1 MKEMDIHPWLIRMSQ
16 GDEEA
21 FQIVYQMTRDHAYR
35 FIYYLVP
42 NKQDVEDVMSEVYLE
57 LLRSA
62 NNYFPG
68 QNFRAWFNGLI
79 IRQVRNWKRKGWR
92 RFRIWDRLKRVS
104 SAESDRAAIE
114 QFAALEDQLE
124 LLPIVSALPLHLK
137 EVIVL
142 RYYQDHSLEEIALLL
157 QIPIGTVKSRH
168 HRALK
173 RLRHQYQD
181 KESAKGANEYV
192 Y

>member
-1 MKEMDIHPWLIRMSQ
+1 MKEIDIQPWLIRMSQ

-21 FQIVYQMTRDHAYR
+21 FQIVYQMTRDHTYR

-62 NNYFPG
+62 DNYVPD
-68 QNFRAWFNGLI
+68 QKFRAWFNGLI

-92 RFRIWDRLKRVS
+92 RFRIWDRVQRAS
-104 SAESDRAAIE
+104 SDESDRAAAE
-114 QFAALEDQLE
+114 QFAALDNQLE
-124 LLPIVSALPLHLK
+124 LLPIVSTLPLHLK
-137 EVIVL
+137 EVVIL
-142 RYYQDHSLEEIALLL
+142 RYYQDHSLEEIAQLL

-173 RLRHQYQD
+173 RLRHQYQG
-181 KESAKGANEYV
+181 KESGTGANEYV